1 MFDVIEFIIFEVIE
15 IDINYVIFGIIFSLE
30 FVFFCVVVIYYICRK
45 KLVNCV
51 FMCIF
56 KVLFLF
62 VVIMIFIMVYD
73 FEFLNIEDYLSNLD
87 NIRIFF

>member
-1 MFDVIEFIIFEVIE
+1 
-15 IDINYVIFGIIFSLE
+15 
-30 FVFFCVVVIYYICRK
+30 
-45 KLVNCV
+45 
-51 FMCIF
+51 MCIF

-73 FEFLNIEDYLSNLD
+73 FEFLNIEEYLSNLD